1 VFEIVKAGGL
11 IMVPLIISSIIAFA
25 IVLERFWT
33 LKKEKVVPQKI
44 IDDMHNAI
52 KRNAVDDKFL
62 AKMRLDSPLGKV
74 LAAGLDKRH
83 SSREQVKES
92 LQEAGNHV
100 SHELETFLNAL
111 GTVAA
116 ITPLIGLLGTVVGMI
131 AVFTTITTAGVGDP
145 SELAGGISTA
155 LITTATGLTIAI
167 PSLIFHRHFKAK
179 IETFIIKMEQEALKL
194 VEVTHGNKVNKKEA
208 RS

>member
-11 IMVPLIISSIIAFA
+11 IMIPLIISSIIAFA
-25 IVLERFWT
+25 IILERFWT
-33 LKKEKVVPQKI
+33 LKKEKVVPQKL
-44 IDDMHNAI
+44 IDDMHDVI
-52 KRNAVDDKFL
+52 KRNAVNDKFL
-62 AKMRLDSPLGKV
+62 AKMRSDSPLGKV

-83 SSREQVKES
+83 STREQVKEA
-92 LQEAGNHV
+92 LQEAGSHV

-131 AVFTTITTAGVGDP
+131 TVFTAITTAGVGDP

-155 LITTATGLTIAI
+155 LITTAMGLTIAI

-179 IETFIIKMEQEALKL
+179 IETFVIKMEQEALKL
-194 VEVTHGNKVNKKEA
+194 VEATHGNKRDA